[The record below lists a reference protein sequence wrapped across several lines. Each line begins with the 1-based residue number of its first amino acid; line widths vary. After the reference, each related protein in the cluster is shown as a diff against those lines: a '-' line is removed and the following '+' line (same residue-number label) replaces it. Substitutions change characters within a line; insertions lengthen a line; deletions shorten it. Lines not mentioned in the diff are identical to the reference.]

1 MISPEIAR
9 AFIFMGA
16 AISTGLASIGAG
28 LGEGQIAGYTLKAM
42 ERQPGAKD
50 GLLRSMLIGQ
60 ALTESGAIFALVVSL
75 LLIFG
80 GYLNATLDIVKATA
94 LLASGIAMGIG
105 SLGPS
110 IGSGYAGSE
119 SVEGIGR
126 TPSQNLPITTNML
139 IGQALSQTSAIFA
152 LVISFLLIYTVP
164 SMSEN
169 QEAGYQ
175 VLRMFAYFGAA
186 LSMGIGA
193 IGPGVGVGY
202 ISGQASKMI
211 ARYKEQQSL
220 LMRTMFL
227 SSAVAQ
233 STAIY
238 ALVVALLL
246 VFL

>member
-1 MISPEIAR
+1 MILPELAR

-28 LGEGQIAGYTLKAM
+28 VGEGQIAGYTMKSI

-50 GLLRSMLIGQ
+50 TLLRTMLISQ

-75 LLIFG
+75 LLLFG
-80 GYLNATLDIVKATA
+80 GFLSATLDLAKSMA
-94 LLASGIAMGIG
+94 LLASAIAMGLG

-110 IGSGYAGSE
+110 FGSGHAGAE
-119 SVEGIGR
+119 SVDGIGR

-139 IGQALSQTSAIFA
+139 IGQALSQTASIFA
-152 LVISFLLIYTVP
+152 LVVAFLLIYTVP
-164 SMSEN
+164 SVSPN
-169 QEAGYQ
+169 QGIGYQ
-175 VLRMFAYFGAA
+175 IVRSFSFMGAA
-186 LSMGIGA
+186 LAMGIGSF
-193 IGPGVGVGY
+193 GPGVGVGY
-202 ISGQASKMI
+202 IAGQASKML

-238 ALVVALLL
+238 SLVIALLL
-246 VFL
+246 IFM

>member
-1 MISPEIAR
+1 MITPEIAR
-9 AFIFMGA
+9 AFVFMGA

-28 LGEGQIAGYTLKAM
+28 IGEGQIAGYTMKSL

-50 GLLRSMLIGQ
+50 TLLRSMLIGQ

-75 LLIFG
+75 LLLFG
-80 GYLNATLDIVKATA
+80 GFLNATMDLAKAAA
-94 LLASGIAMGIG
+94 LLASAVAMGLG

-110 IGSGYAGSE
+110 FGSGHAGSE
-119 SVEGIGR
+119 SVDGIGR
-126 TPSQNLPITTNML
+126 TPSEHLPITTNML
-139 IGQALSQTSAIFA
+139 IGQALSQTSSIFA

-164 SMSEN
+164 NISSV
-169 QEAGYQ
+169 QEVGYQ
-175 VLRMFAYFGAA
+175 ILRTFAYMGAA
-186 LSMGIGA
+186 IAMGIGA
-193 IGPGVGVGY
+193 FGPGIGVGY

-238 ALVVALLL
+238 SLVVALLL
-246 VFL
+246 VFM